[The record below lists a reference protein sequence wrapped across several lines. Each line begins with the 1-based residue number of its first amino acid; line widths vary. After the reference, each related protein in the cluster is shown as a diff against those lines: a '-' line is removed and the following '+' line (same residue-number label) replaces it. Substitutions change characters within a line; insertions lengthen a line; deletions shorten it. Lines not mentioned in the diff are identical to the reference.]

1 MADLIERLETR
12 LPIWNAGMGGG
23 LAGPALAAAVSDAGG
38 LGVLGAG
45 ALPGPLVTSLVAM
58 TRERT
63 SRPFG
68 ANIILP
74 MSDGTDIDA
83 CLDARVPVLVL
94 FWGDPQPFVDDA
106 HRRDMLVV
114 SQVGGV
120 DDAVAAADAG
130 VDAVIV
136 QGVEAGGHVKALESL
151 KVTLPETVS
160 ALGPV
165 PVIAAGGI
173 ATGADVADAL
183 RLGARAVSLGTRFV
197 ASEEAS
203 ALSGYKHRIVD
214 AVATDTVLT
223 KLFDLGWP
231 DASHRVI
238 RNATYDEWERA
249 GEPVSGDRPGEN
261 DEIGT
266 VERGDQKVVLQRYTV
281 TPPVEGFEGD
291 LEAVPLYA
299 GESVERIDR
308 VMPAAEI
315 CALLIDELRTTL
327 GR

>member
-38 LGVLGAG
+38 LGVLGVG
-45 ALPGPLVTSLVAM
+45 ALPGPLVTSLIAM
-58 TRERT
+58 TRGRT

-74 MSDGTDIDA
+74 MSGGPDIDA

-106 HRRDMLVV
+106 HGRDMLVV
-114 SQVGGV
+114 SQVGSV

-165 PVIAAGGI
+165 PVIAAGRI

-183 RLGARAVSLGTRFV
+183 
-197 ASEEAS
+197 
-203 ALSGYKHRIVD
+203 HRRG
-214 AVATDTVLT
+214 LT
-223 KLFDLGWP
+223 
-231 DASHRVI
+231 
-238 RNATYDEWERA
+238 
-249 GEPVSGDRPGEN
+249 
-261 DEIGT
+261 
-266 VERGDQKVVLQRYTV
+266 
-281 TPPVEGFEGD
+281 
-291 LEAVPLYA
+291 
-299 GESVERIDR
+299 
-308 VMPAAEI
+308 
-315 CALLIDELRTTL
+315 
-327 GR
+327 